1 MLQRRPTV
9 WGEEAEG
16 EEGWADGWSKGGEEG
31 WRPKGGRRAAGD
43 GGPPLLCE
51 ATFGLGK
58 ASWISVQEKEVRCPL
73 LAPLLFYSGAEEKRG
88 GKAMVDGEEEGRAA
102 GQEKTTHTHSLFFS
116 PPLPKEYI
124 LPFSSLFFHRR
135 DSGGTLPPG
144 PTFIP
149 VFYGRGGGGRAAA
162 TVKKGCLCSCVAE
175 GRGGGIDGCVPEKGR
190 EGEGALCVSVVLS
203 SEGGN

>member
-1 MLQRRPTV
+1 M
-9 WGEEAEG
+9 EAEG
-16 EEGWADGWSKGGEEG
+16 RE
-31 WRPKGGRRAAGD
+31 RRAAGD

-162 TVKKGCLCSCVAE
+162 TVKKGCLCSCVSK
-175 GRGGGIDGCVPEKGR
+175 GRGGRDRWVCARERKGGRRGFMCVGR
-190 EGEGALCVSVVLS
+190 FELRRRQLKLHC
-203 SEGGN
+203 GGGGGG

>member
-16 EEGWADGWSKGGEEG
+16 EEGWADGWSKGGGEG

-51 ATFGLGK
+51 ATFGFGK

-88 GKAMVDGEEEGRAA
+88 REGGR
-102 GQEKTTHTHSLFFS
+102 ES
-116 PPLPKEYI
+116 
-124 LPFSSLFFHRR
+124 
-135 DSGGTLPPG
+135 
-144 PTFIP
+144 
-149 VFYGRGGGGRAAA
+149 YGRWRGGGEGGRPRKDHAHA
-162 TVKKGCLCSCVAE
+162 LPLFLPSPAE
-175 GRGGGIDGCVPEKGR
+175 GIYIAFLLPIFP
-190 EGEGALCVSVVLS
+190 
-203 SEGGN
+203 

>member
-1 MLQRRPTV
+1 
-9 WGEEAEG
+9 
-16 EEGWADGWSKGGEEG
+16 
-31 WRPKGGRRAAGD
+31 
-43 GGPPLLCE
+43 
-51 ATFGLGK
+51 
-58 ASWISVQEKEVRCPL
+58 
-73 LAPLLFYSGAEEKRG
+73 
-88 GKAMVDGEEEGRAA
+88 MVDGEEEGRAA